1 MTGTPRAGAGATAYV
16 VDTAAGRVRGAEIR
30 EGALGWRGI
39 PYAAPPVGS
48 LRLRPPRRP
57 DAWSGVREATEYGAP
72 APQPPM
78 FLPAVTADPLSA
90 DAPALPEP
98 SEDCLYLNVTA
109 PAGAEGR
116 PVLLWIHGG
125 GYQVGTGTD
134 IAGDGAVF
142 ARAHG
147 VVVVTFNY
155 RLGALGFL
163 ALDGEEHTGSYGL
176 HDQIAALRWV
186 RENIAGF
193 GGDPDRITLYGLSA
207 GAKSVANLL
216 ASPVTR
222 GMIHRAVSSSGGA
235 DHVADRSQ
243 DAALTRRFLRVLGAG
258 AADGIRSVPAEEI
271 LGAQNAVGEG
281 VRASW
286 LWRPSID
293 GLALTRRPLDAL
305 AAGAA
310 AGVPLLAQTCVNECA
325 LYQLLAPD
333 AAERADRV
341 LEEYFGAAARDR
353 ILAVYAEHPSE
364 PARDPLRLRID
375 LMTDER
381 YGIPTTRLADAQC
394 AHAPVWRSRYDMP
407 LTGLPPEVAPDGK
420 LPAIH
425 GTDGTAMWLGGPG
438 VNGLLHEAF
447 GAFVTAGVP
456 TAEGLPD
463 WPEYTTGRRA
473 TMVFGP
479 TGPRSVDDPRGARR
493 AAWHGREWQSGT
505 WWSLD
510 DLATGPHG

>member
-1 MTGTPRAGAGATAYV
+1 MRRRWWSLSQTKRFNDPPLIHADQATQLELAQQRVSNALRVLGTVEVASGA
-16 VDTAAGRVRGAEIR
+16 RRGWSLIALRWLI
-30 EGALGWRGI
+30 ALGYGN
-39 PYAAPPVGS
+39 S
-48 LRLRPPRRP
+48 LRLRSPRRP
-57 DAWSGVREATEYGAP
+57 EAWNGVREATALGAP

-78 FLPAVTADPLSA
+78 LLPAVTVNTPAP

-134 IAGDGAVF
+134 IAGYGAALV
-142 ARAHG
+142 RAHG

-163 ALDGEEHTGSYGL
+163 ALDGEEHTGAFGL

-207 GAKSVANLL
+207 GAKSVADLL
-216 ASPVTR
+216 ASPLTR
-222 GMIHRAVSSSGGA
+222 GMIQRAVSSSGGA
-235 DHVADRSQ
+235 DHVADRAQ
-243 DAALTRRFLRVLGAG
+243 DTDLTRWFPRVLGAG
-258 AADGIRSVPAEEI
+258 AADGIREVPAEEI

-281 VRASW
+281 VRAAW

-293 GLALTRRPLDAL
+293 GLALTRKPLDAL

-310 AGVPLLAQTCVNECA
+310 AGVALPAQTCVNECA

-333 AAERADRV
+333 AAGQADRV

-364 PARDPLRLRID
+364 PARDPVRSRVD
-375 LMTDER
+375 VMTGER
-381 YGIPTTRLADAQC
+381 YGIPTTRLAT
-394 AHAPVWRSRYDMP
+394 PS
-407 LTGLPPEVAPDGK
+407 PPTRPS
-420 LPAIH
+420 
-425 GTDGTAMWLGGPG
+425 
-438 VNGLLHEAF
+438 
-447 GAFVTAGVP
+447 GVP
-456 TAEGLPD
+456 G
-463 WPEYTTGRRA
+463 TTC
-473 TMVFGP
+473 P
-479 TGPRSVDDPRGARR
+479 
-493 AAWHGREWQSGT
+493 
-505 WWSLD
+505 
-510 DLATGPHG
+510 